1 MSAIKLESVE
11 QKASYAIGLQLG
23 EQLKANPFEGLDV
36 DAVSAGV
43 ADAWLG
49 NEIAASQEVLH
60 EAISE
65 IAGRIQAAKAE
76 QSKEAAAAG
85 DIFLAENA
93 KRDDIQITESGLQYE
108 VISKGEGDKPA
119 ATDKVRVHY
128 HGQLTD
134 GTVFDSSVERN
145 QPAEFPVNG
154 VIQGWVEAL
163 QLMPVGSKWK
173 LYIPHNLAYGEQG
186 AGAAIGPFQALVFEV
201 ELLEIL

>member
-1 MSAIKLESVE
+1 MSEIKLESVE

-36 DAVSAGV
+36 SAVSAGV
-43 ADAWLG
+43 ADAWQG
-49 NEIAASQEVLH
+49 NDLVESQEVLH

-65 IAGRIQAAKAE
+65 IAGRIQEAKQEKA
-76 QSKEAAAAG
+76 KEAAAEG
-85 DIFLAENA
+85 DIFLADNA
-93 KRDDIQITESGLQYE
+93 KRDNVQVTESGLQFE
-108 VISKGEGDKPA
+108 VLNKGEGDKPA

-154 VIQGWVEAL
+154 VIQGWQEAL
-163 QLMPVGSKWK
+163 QLMPVGAKWK
-173 LYIPHNLAYGEQG
+173 LYIPHTLAYGEQG
-186 AGAAIGPFQALVFEV
+186 AGAAIGPFQALVFDV